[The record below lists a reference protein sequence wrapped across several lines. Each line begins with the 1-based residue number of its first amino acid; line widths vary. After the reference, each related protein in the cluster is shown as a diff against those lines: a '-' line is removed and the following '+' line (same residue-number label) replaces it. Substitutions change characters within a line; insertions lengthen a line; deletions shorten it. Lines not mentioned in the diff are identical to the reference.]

1 MSKGVKLK
9 KKREKASLKT
19 RIGRNAWLF
28 GILFIVIAIG
38 VLTTTGSYFG
48 SLNTGGNTSSSTTN
62 PNQVPNFHLTDV
74 DGNTFDT
81 NDFHGKVVVYE
92 LMYVGCPACEAQMDA
107 LHKIAERYSDQV
119 VILTIDVQLSQTA
132 EQLAA
137 YRNDHNASGID
148 NWIFAMDTDGVAN
161 YFAVTATPTLAFV
174 TKDGLLSTRHVGY
187 MTEDE
192 LAIQIEALL

>member
-1 MSKGVKLK
+1 MSRVKVK
-9 KKREKASLKT
+9 RKREKASLKT
-19 RIGRNAWLF
+19 KIGRNAWLF
-28 GILFIVIAIG
+28 GILFIVVAIG
-38 VLTTTGSYFG
+38 VLSVSGNYFG
-48 SLNTGGNTSSSTTN
+48 SLSPGPTSSSTVN

-81 NDFHGKVVVYE
+81 DDFHGKVVVYE
-92 LMYVGCPACEAQMDA
+92 LMYVGCPACEAEMDA
-107 LHKIAERYSDQV
+107 LHSIAERYGDKI
-119 VILTIDVQLSQTA
+119 VILTIDVQQSQTSQ
-132 EQLAA
+132 QLAA
-137 YRNDHNASGID
+137 YRNDHNATLD

-161 YFAVTATPTLAFV
+161 YFAVSATPTLAFV